1 MRFLCLLALAVPST
15 VIAAEPPAAEDESLP
30 ETAEVHLGAAPEV
43 ELLRALSLDGRVR
56 ATPTH
61 VCTAPCDLAVELRPD
76 ALFFVDGPNIP
87 RSGPFTLDAAAPTQ
101 LLVDP
106 GSLAQRYAGITVLTL
121 GAVGSVIGST
131 VLALDLFD
139 EASSSAR
146 LGAGGITL
154 GTGLASLAVGIALV
168 ATSGTDVEVV
178 RAAASDPLRFEF

>member
-1 MRFLCLLALAVPST
+1 VRFLCLLALAVPST
-15 VIAAEPPAAEDESLP
+15 VIAAEPPAAEDEPLP

-43 ELLRALSLDGRVR
+43 ELLRALSVDRRVR

-131 VLALDLFD
+131 VLTLDLFD

-154 GTGLASLAVGIALV
+154 GTGLASLVVGIALV
-168 ATSGTDVEVV
+168 ATSGTEVEVV
-178 RAAASDPLRFEF
+178 RAATSDPLRFEF

>member
-15 VIAAEPPAAEDESLP
+15 VIAAEPSAEDGSLP
-30 ETAEVHLGAAPEV
+30 PTAEVHLGAAPEV
-43 ELLRALSLDGRVR
+43 DLLRSLSADGRVR
-56 ATPTH
+56 SAPTH
-61 VCTAPCDLAVELRPD
+61 VCTAPCDEAVVLRSD